1 MKKIEAIIKPFKL
14 DEVKDALAE
23 VGVQGMTVTEVKGFG
38 RTGGKKEVYRG
49 SAYVVDMS
57 MSDDDLAQGQAVLLQ
72 PGENFGDVIPGIDD
86 HCFVGNLV
94 A

>member
-1 MKKIEAIIKPFKL
+1 
-14 DEVKDALAE
+14 
-23 VGVQGMTVTEVKGFG
+23 
-38 RTGGKKEVYRG
+38 
-49 SAYVVDMS
+49 MS

-94 A
+94 AQNGAIAVQRTDGKGLKDHSLILGDSLEERISLITMRPCVYLQ